1 MGTLDEQQILY
12 KSLLRFG
19 SEMERVLG
27 APFVNLPASLERL
40 LDALECEPP
49 VSAYLN
55 DCTDNHLP
63 ADFDARSEFE
73 RVAADETATFGPFPT
88 DAQAASAEAYL
99 ILQELSHRRI
109 KFHDRLFVGYA
120 TEPASPA
127 ERFDVFRNEVILML
141 TGNVEAHLAQLSQE
155 LGVKGPAPKASEE
168 PETSVEPPV
177 TIGFSEERLQTL
189 LTEMNDAASSLDGED
204 REDALLQL
212 EALRDELC
220 GSHPKK
226 SVVKVLLRV
235 LKAIGGDARYVTAL
249 AQLKAC
255 LEAGELC

>member
-1 MGTLDEQQILY
+1 MVDALDEQQILY
-12 KSLLRFG
+12 KSLLRFE
-19 SEMERVLG
+19 SEMSRVLD

-63 ADFDARSEFE
+63 ADFDARTEFE

-88 DAQAASAEAYL
+88 DPRAASAEAYL

-109 KFHDRLFVGYA
+109 KVHDRLFVGYT

-141 TGNVEAHLAQLSQE
+141 TGNVKAHLAQLSQE
-155 LGVKGPAPKASEE
+155 LGVERPTTKAPEKPKASAEQ
-168 PETSVEPPV
+168 PTVV
-177 TIGFSEERLQTL
+177 AFSEEQLQTL
-189 LTEMNDAASSLDGED
+189 LAEMNDAASSLVGED

-220 GSHPKK
+220 GSQPK
-226 SVVKVLLRV
+226 
-235 LKAIGGDARYVTAL
+235 
-249 AQLKAC
+249 
-255 LEAGELC
+255 